1 MKSTASGCSLSF
13 WLTVAVRVLVVIMF
27 CFTGVGMVTAQRLIP
42 ALLVE
47 RGEREVKSFA
57 PSSRSLPPSADG
69 EVAGSEPTWGRELSL
84 DLFHTLYCAVGESL
98 DPPPEVEGRQSQELD
113 RAIRRP
119 ENPLLSV
126 EDEIVDQ
133 EDTPSGIAPDS
144 DWRAK
149 KDGVRFDIER
159 PGFNWQS
166 AFKQSMLFLTLMHAF
181 RLATE
186 DGTRAE
192 LKGPFFKDYF
202 TALKN
207 LKGWRDGDPFIVN
220 YIGHPMQGAV
230 SGYIQ
235 IHNDPK
241 GIHQEVSLKSEY
253 WKSRLKAMGWSA
265 LFSTQFE
272 IGLLSEASLGNIG
285 KRPYRHH
292 KNPMAYVDLVVTP
305 TLGTVWL
312 IGEDVLDKYL
322 VRPLEE
328 RISNGFMRILIRGF
342 LNPSRAFANLLRGK
356 RFWHRDDRK

>member
-1 MKSTASGCSLSF
+1 MKSTVPDASLSF
-13 WLTVAVRVLVVIMF
+13 WLTVAVRVLVVIIF
-27 CFTGVGMVTAQRLIP
+27 CFTGAGLVAAQRLIP
-42 ALLVE
+42 MALVE
-47 RGEREVKSFA
+47 KGERGSKNFASSFGL
-57 PSSRSLPPSADG
+57 LPPPAGS
-69 EVAGSEPTWGRELSL
+69 EVAGSEPELNL
-84 DLFHTLYCAVGESL
+84 DLFHTLYCTGAGNL
-98 DPPPEVEGRQSQELD
+98 DPPPETGGRQSQELD
-113 RAIRRP
+113 PATRRP
-119 ENPLLSV
+119 EDPLPSV
-126 EDEIVDQ
+126 EDEITGQ
-133 EDTPSGIAPDS
+133 EDTPSVIALDS
-144 DWRAK
+144 NWRAERESR
-149 KDGVRFDIER
+149 RFDIEHI
-159 PGFNWQS
+159 GFDWRS
-166 AFKQSMLFLTLMHAF
+166 AFKQSMLFLTIMHAF

-207 LKGWRDGDPFIVN
+207 LKGWHDGDPFIVN

-241 GIHQEVSLKSEY
+241 GRRQEVSLKSEY

-272 IGLLSEASLGNIG
+272 IGPLSEASLGNIG

-305 TLGTVWL
+305 TIGTAWL
-312 IGEDVLDKYL
+312 IGEDVLDKYI

-328 RISNGFMRILIRGF
+328 RISNGFVRILIRGF
-342 LNPSRAFANLLRGK
+342 LSPSRAFANLLRGK